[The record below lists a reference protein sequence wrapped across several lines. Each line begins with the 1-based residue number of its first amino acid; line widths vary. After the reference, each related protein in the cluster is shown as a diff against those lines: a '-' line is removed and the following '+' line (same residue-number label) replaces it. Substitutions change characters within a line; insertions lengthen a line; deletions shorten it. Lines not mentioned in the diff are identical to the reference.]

1 MMLSQKIKEY
11 RALKGWTQDDLAKFS
26 GVSLPSIKRYE
37 MGNDNITTTNLKKI
51 ASALDVN
58 IINFMSPNMS
68 TNREKCLPICR
79 PIQIIL
85 KCHKNITKSI

>member
-68 TNREKCLPICR
+68 PN
-79 PIQIIL
+79 IQ
-85 KCHKNITKSI
+85 KNVSQYVDQSR